1 MAGRFCLSSGLVW
14 RICHTALQSALKQL
28 DCNDSQLTR
37 SADDSN
43 DASVPKGLMN

>member
-1 MAGRFCLSSGLVW
+1 MYGRPFLPFIRFSVADL
-14 RICHTALQSALKQL
+14 HTALQSALKQL

-43 DASVPKGLMN
+43 DCLGAKG